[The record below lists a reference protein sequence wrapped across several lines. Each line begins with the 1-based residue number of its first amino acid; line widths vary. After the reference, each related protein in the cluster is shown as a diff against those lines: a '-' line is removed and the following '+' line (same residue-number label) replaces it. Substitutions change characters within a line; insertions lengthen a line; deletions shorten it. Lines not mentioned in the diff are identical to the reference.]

1 MPEIRNSLIK
11 IRKIIKK
18 GINYLISKINKIN
31 ENIKR

>member
-18 GINYLISKINKIN
+18 GINYLINKINKIN